1 LSGHEL
7 LRILR
12 HVHRLEGRHL
22 QPGQLLLQIG
32 CPILFFDGKLV
43 LAGNALGFFSL
54 SHPLTDDASAAE

>member
-7 LRILR
+7 LRVLSHIY
-12 HVHRLEGRHL
+12 RLERRHL

-32 CPILFFDGKLV
+32 CPILLFDGKLV
-43 LAGNALGFFSL
+43 LTGNALGFFSL

>member
-7 LRILR
+7 LRVLS
-12 HVHRLEGRHL
+12 HVYRLERRHL

-43 LAGNALGFFSL
+43 LAGDTFGFFGL
-54 SHPLTDDASAAE
+54 SHSLTDDASAAK